1 MPTTEAPDKVR
12 KEIVDGLAR
21 IQRSIDDSRDDFDR
35 LDRRGQDTSDVTRS
49 IEALQKSQRLLAA
62 RLGPEEAER
71 VLAGLG

>member
-12 KEIVDGLAR
+12 KEIIDGLAR

-49 IEALQKSQRLLAA
+49 IEALQESQRLLAS
-62 RLGPEEAER
+62 RLGPEEAKR
-71 VLAGLG
+71 VLADLG